1 MNEFP
6 HLVVPDNKVIITIV
20 AGKSQ
25 YSKVESP
32 CAYKGEKFEGEL
44 VCLGGRREE
53 FNAWRW

>member
-1 MNEFP
+1 MNEFH

-25 YSKVESP
+25 YSKVKSP
-32 CAYKGEKFEGEL
+32 RAYKGEKFEGEL
-44 VCLGGRREE
+44 VCLGGRRED